1 MQQLAEAAMEREAY
15 AEEVGLFSGLATGL
29 CCARPM
35 HSAYSELAHQ
45 SHCCAG

>member
-15 AEEVGLFSGLATGL
+15 AEEVGLFFCYWPLL
-29 CCARPM
+29 CLT
-35 HSAYSELAHQ
+35 HYSAYSGLTDQ